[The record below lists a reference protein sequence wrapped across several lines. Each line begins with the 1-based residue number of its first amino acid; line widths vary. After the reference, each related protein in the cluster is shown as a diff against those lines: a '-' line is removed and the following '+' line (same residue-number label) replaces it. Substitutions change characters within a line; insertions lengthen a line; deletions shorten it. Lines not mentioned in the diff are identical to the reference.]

1 MRRILHD
8 LLLKLLET
16 RQFAFDSE
24 NQDYWPWESGSSV
37 DDDPASHESAPAD
50 GS

>member
-16 RQFAFDSE
+16 LQFAFDSE
-24 NQDYWPWESGSSV
+24 TQDYWPWEFGSSIE
-37 DDDPASHESAPAD
+37 DDPVGDELTPAD

>member
-1 MRRILHD
+1 MRHILHD

-24 NQDYWPWESGSSV
+24 TRDYWPWESGSPDEDDRAGDDSV
-37 DDDPASHESAPAD
+37 PAERA
-50 GS
+50 